1 MARSR
6 NDPADSFSYTEL
18 ALAGDINKSAFQFLD
33 RTGLLPGGRGI
44 RDFKRVA
51 TIGAFMAAGVPLVL
65 SGRIAS
71 AISVEFDNGEPPSG
85 LKEIAEEMATAE
97 ELGMLPAEPNDLWYH
112 RLLVCERER
121 WMREATASA
130 KKVAMESVPPFHYWE
145 YVARERSRTGY
156 YAGLIPAIPSDIRIE
171 ICDRRHVFMWPTSRL
186 KSFGQDRAEE
196 RAFRE
201 KHPRRPRDLEAL
213 EIGEPGFVGWI
224 EGWERDAEMRF
235 RHVSEQIQ
243 LSPADEPHRSRI
255 ARLKAEL
262 GEAKYQDW
270 YSANADEQWR
280 ANAARLQAVSQEVLG
295 NTVGKL
301 TINVSLAA
309 RRALDRV
316 AEHRA
321 ARRDTKALT

>member
-6 NDPADSFSYTEL
+6 NDPVDSFSYTEL

-85 LKEIAEEMATAE
+85 LKEIAEERATAE
-97 ELGMLPAEPNDLWYH
+97 DLGMLPTEPNDLWYH
-112 RLLVCERER
+112 RLLVCVQEER

-130 KKVAMESVPPFHYWE
+130 KKVAIESVPPFDYWE

-156 YAGLIPAIPSDIRIE
+156 YAGLIPAMPSDIRIE

-186 KSFGQDRAEE
+186 KSFGQDSAEE
-196 RAFRE
+196 RAYRE
-201 KHPRRPRDLEAL
+201 KHPRHPDHP
-213 EIGEPGFVGWI
+213 EISEPGFVGWI
-224 EGWERDAEMRF
+224 ESWERGAEARLK
-235 RHVSEQIQ
+235 HVSEVIP
-243 LSPADEPHRSRI
+243 LSKDEEWVF
-255 ARLKAEL
+255 AQAL
-262 GEAKYQDW
+262 
-270 YSANADEQWR
+270 
-280 ANAARLQAVSQEVLG
+280 RLQATVEQQVLP
-295 NTVGKL
+295 NPVGKL
-301 TINVSLAA
+301 TVNVSLAM
-309 RRALDRV
+309 RRALDRL

-321 ARRDTKALT
+321 ARRRTKAIT